1 MRSVSITCF
10 SAFIIVALLSAAF
23 APSATGVIYSSGLK
37 RGDVAWYSRF
47 GSGAYVGGAPSLRIF
62 VLNVTGTT
70 VNANFTN
77 YFSDGTVNS
86 TIFWVDFLQ
95 GYTNGRNLLFAT
107 GAGLKVGDQVYETN
121 TWNGINIL
129 QAQDMRCGGVQRN
142 ADLATWNSG
151 SQFVRTYWDQST
163 GLMCYFYLQD
173 NGGVQQLAMSNTTL
187 WSSSSPPPANPYLTA
202 FEITSFLGAPLVVLI
217 TYVYVRK
224 RRRVKR

>member
-1 MRSVSITCF
+1 MRSLRIICF
-10 SAFIIVALLSAAF
+10 STFVIVALVSVALVS
-23 APSATGVIYSSGLK
+23 SGMGVIYSSGLK
-37 RGDVAWYSRF
+37 RGDVAWYSRS
-47 GSGAYVGGAPSLRIF
+47 GSGAYVGGAPSLRIV
-62 VLNVTGTT
+62 VLNVTGNT

-86 TIFWVDFLQ
+86 TIFWVDFFQ
-95 GYTNGRNLLFAT
+95 GYTNARNLLFVT
-107 GAGLKVGDQVYETN
+107 GAGLKVGDQVYETDA
-121 TWNGINIL
+121 WNGIKIL

-151 SQFVRTYWDQST
+151 SQLVRTYWDQST

-173 NGGVQQLAMSNTTL
+173 NGGVQQLTMSNTTL
-187 WSSSSPPPANPYLTA
+187 WSSSSPPPPNAYFTA
-202 FEITSFLGAPLVVLI
+202 FEITSLLGAPLVVLI